1 MIFIEGEEDLRLANS
16 DRSSHRVIALEL
28 PLRPQGLKLDI
39 ESAVQPGTCF
49 TFQTGHILYTL
60 GPIFG
65 VWYFIFV
72 VVAAEAVEMWE
83 SPLLGF
89 PYFHRLIIC
98 L

>member
-1 MIFIEGEEDLRLANS
+1 M
-16 DRSSHRVIALEL
+16 RVAIRILIL
-28 PLRPQGLKLDI
+28 LFTFSLG
-39 ESAVQPGTCF
+39 VQPGTCF